1 MRIRTIVRG
10 LITKMPGFQ
19 YFSGLNLTLLKLQG
33 MISIPDY
40 QKFQETLYDSPEN
53 DKHEYESNFY
63 EETEGY

>member
-40 QKFQETLYDSPEN
+40 QKFQETLYRSPEN
-53 DKHEYESNFY
+53 D
-63 EETEGY
+63 